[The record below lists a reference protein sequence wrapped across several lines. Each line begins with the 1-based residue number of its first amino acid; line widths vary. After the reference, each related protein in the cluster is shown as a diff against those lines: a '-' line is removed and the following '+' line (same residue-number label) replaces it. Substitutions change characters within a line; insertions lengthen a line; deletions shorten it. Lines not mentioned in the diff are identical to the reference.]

1 MVYLLRQEKGNSA
14 RGKVV
19 GQDGKGEVLQFGMC
33 RRGKREL
40 VSCLKVIRANDK
52 GWLCSRGECGRGAM
66 WKRVEDKM
74 GRLCRRVKN
83 PASLE
88 EAGQETVPRMRG
100 DGFLP
105 LLDQTQFLQTV
116 WIYSAWEE
124 LR

>member
-52 GWLCSRGECGRGAM
+52 GWLCSRGECGEYQVGLSGRAVEKEERAVMSEGGERG
-66 WKRVEDKM
+66 R
-74 GRLCRRVKN
+74 
-83 PASLE
+83 E
-88 EAGQETVPRMRG
+88 EAK
-100 DGFLP
+100 
-105 LLDQTQFLQTV
+105 
-116 WIYSAWEE
+116 
-124 LR
+124 